1 MPSKVTLEEAKLIH
15 HCWITRKFRTG
26 GVSNFITLVLLY
38 VRILSSMQD
47 WLQEG
52 KTQKKKD
59 KQHSSQ
65 PWMLCAIDSQE
76 REYQDVSKPRQVHYK
91 IKWKV
96 SQDAIYCI
104 NLRKAQDKGQKLWQT
119 RSNAILLKDSVP
131 ADCVERVVNTKT
143 EEILCQIDSFISTL
157 ATTQLLWRI
166 PGRFSS
172 AWYQYGETLGRRG
185 KNGAQD

>member
-1 MPSKVTLEEAKLIH
+1 MS
-15 HCWITRKFRTG
+15 
-26 GVSNFITLVLLY
+26 
-38 VRILSSMQD
+38 
-47 WLQEG
+47 
-52 KTQKKKD
+52 
-59 KQHSSQ
+59 
-65 PWMLCAIDSQE
+65 DSQE
-76 REYQDVSKPRQVHYK
+76 REYQDVSKPRQVHPK

-131 ADCVERVVNTKT
+131 VDCVERVVNTKT
-143 EEILCQIDSFISTL
+143 EEILCQIVSFISTL

-172 AWYQYGETLGRRG
+172 AWCQYGETLDFRIQGIPQAAVEQEDERTRG
-185 KNGAQD
+185 IKRLVHLCKNHPDKSASIKDLQTTGTYNPFSEESKKVIHIFGGTWSTKTRCSNCSK